1 MKIGSGPTGA
11 SVQQDIASGSSVQI
25 QAIAESG
32 AQFQKWSD
40 DNTNATR
47 TVTVN
52 AAMSLQAIFVAE
64 EPEEDPE
71 PGTTCKVKLSSSD
84 ANAGLVKIDDGEPA
98 VEVEKDV
105 AVGSTVQISAIPHGE
120 GVFNRWS
127 DGDEN
132 LVRTITVNTDIE
144 LEAYINIL
152 NEDGGVNF

>member
-52 AAMSLQAIFVAE
+52 ASMSLQAIFVAD
-64 EPEEDPE
+64 EPDENPEDGNNPE
-71 PGTTCKVKLSSSD
+71 DEDS
-84 ANAGLVKIDDGEPA
+84 
-98 VEVEKDV
+98 
-105 AVGSTVQISAIPHGE
+105 GE
-120 GVFNRWS
+120 GVP
-127 DGDEN
+127 
-132 LVRTITVNTDIE
+132 
-144 LEAYINIL
+144 
-152 NEDGGVNF
+152 NEDGGITY